1 MTTSRPGPPSVVA
14 EPDELEDEAEEDA
27 EAEAGAEVRTA
38 AAPALPAP
46 TANAGPRVA
55 RPAQPAPVSR
65 TTPAPVGPRRAG
77 RLDAAATR
85 RPRPG
90 RTASTAAA
98 FEPLDPGDAA
108 IPFDRVPYVPS
119 DLRRVAV
126 MAGVMVVLIIIA
138 AIVVTKV
145 VQ

>member
-1 MTTSRPGPPSVVA
+1 VVA
-14 EPDELEDEAEEDA
+14 EPDELEDETDEDA
-27 EAEAGAEVRTA
+27 EADDDEPTTA
-38 AAPALPAP
+38 ATAAPPVHASH
-46 TANAGPRVA
+46 AGPRVA
-55 RPAQPAPVSR
+55 RPAQPAPASR
-65 TTPAPVGPRRAG
+65 AAPAPVGPRRAG
-77 RLDAAATR
+77 RLDATATR

-90 RTASTAAA
+90 RTASTAAS

-126 MAGVMVVLIIIA
+126 MAGIMVVLILIA
-138 AIVVTKV
+138 TIVVTKV